1 MINTMSMV
9 QSIAFTL
16 KERLFFTTLLLC
28 FTLSIFSQSNHKI
41 DSLQRLIT
49 KYDSQKKSDNGS
61 IADSV
66 RVNLLIKIS
75 RVYTENDLEKA
86 LSVQK
91 VAMHQAQR
99 IGYQLGI
106 IKSYNNFGK
115 IYLDRSD
122 FYDAINHVDLAL
134 KINKNRAYKDDE
146 CVSYL
151 IKGQCYL
158 FLNNF
163 PESSKNLTKA
173 LQIAEQ
179 IKDPIKI
186 ARIYNNIAI
195 IYNKQEKLEEEQLN
209 YQKALQSINGI
220 QSPAAERLRNIISSN
235 IALNYLDQKQYD
247 KALTIFQRCF
257 EYEKKLNYKTN
268 LAGSSRSLS
277 KVYLGKK
284 EYSKALEYAQNALE
298 LYTQLGNKSGQADV
312 YREIGVIYLKTN
324 QLQDALD
331 YTQKGLQLSTKI
343 GELESIKF
351 CYENLSKIHSK
362 LNNYKEAY
370 TNQVLFKKM
379 SDSMFNSEINDK
391 VTQIQMTY
399 EFDKKQ
405 EQLKR
410 LQNEKDTKLKS
421 ESNKQRNF
429 LIAIAMTLF
438 FLSLLTIGIY
448 FNLKSYKKQKNIVEQ
463 QKEQIQNS
471 LTEKE
476 TLLREIHHRVK
487 NNLQIISSLLNMQ
500 SEDIEDQKVLLS
512 IQEGQSRVQ
521 AMSLIHQ
528 NLYQSEH
535 IDKVNIENYFKELT
549 NYLSTMYKGD
559 SNSVKVTIETSNI
572 QFDFDTAI
580 PLGLIVNELVSNAY
594 KHAFSNKKEGQISI
608 QINAINSTD
617 YQLLVSNDGE
627 KLPSNFDWNK
637 PKSLGMKLVTILSK
651 QLRGSFSLKENEP
664 NTTFE
669 VLFKDLKEFQKASG
683 K

>member
-1 MINTMSMV
+1 MITMV
-9 QSIAFTL
+9 QIRNLTNKKGFCFLA
-16 KERLFFTTLLLC
+16 LFFLFNLK
-28 FTLSIFSQSNHKI
+28 SFSQKNNRI
-41 DSLQRLIT
+41 DSLELLIQ
-49 KYDSQKKSDNGS
+49 KYDANKSHEKAS
-61 IADSV
+61 LSDSV

-75 RVYTENDLEKA
+75 RVYIENDLEKA
-86 LSVQK
+86 LEIQK
-91 VAMHQAQR
+91 IAMHQAQR
-99 IGYQLGI
+99 INYTLGI
-106 IKSYNNFGK
+106 IKGYNNLGR
-115 IYLDRSD
+115 IYLDKSD

-134 KINKNRAYKDDE
+134 KANKNKQYQDDMS
-146 CVSYL
+146 VSYL
-151 IKGQCYL
+151 IKGQCFL

-163 PESSKNLTKA
+163 PESSKNLNKA

-195 IYNKQEKLEEEQLN
+195 IYSKQNKIEEEQLN
-209 YQKALQSINGI
+209 YKKAFKSIENI
-220 QSPAAERLRNIISSN
+220 QSPAADRMRNVINSN
-235 IALNYLDQKQYD
+235 IALYYLDQKQYD
-247 KALTIFQRCF
+247 KALTIFQKCF
-257 EYEKKLNYKTN
+257 EYEKKSNYKTN
-268 LAGSSRSLS
+268 MAGSSRSLS

-284 EYSKALEYAQNALE
+284 EYSKALDYAQNALE
-298 LYTQLGNKSGQADV
+298 LYTKLGNKSGQADV
-312 YREIGVIYLKTN
+312 YREIGVILTQTN
-324 QLQDALD
+324 QLQKALD
-331 YTQKGLQLSTKI
+331 FTQKGLQLSTKI

-362 LNNYKEAY
+362 LGNYKEAY
-370 TNQVLFKKM
+370 TNQVLYKKM
-379 SDSMFNSEINDK
+379 SDSIFNSEINDK

-405 EQLKR
+405 ELLKR
-410 LQNEKDTKLKS
+410 KQKEKEEKLQQA
-421 ESNKQRNF
+421 SNKQRNF

-438 FLSLLTIGIY
+438 FLSLLTLGIY
-448 FNLKSYKKQKNIVEQ
+448 FNLKSYKKQKLIVEH
-463 QKEQIQNS
+463 QKELIQNS

-500 SEDIEDQKVLLS
+500 SEDIEDPKMLLS

-535 IDKVNIENYFKELT
+535 IDKVNIENYLKELT
-549 NYLSTMYKGD
+549 NYLSTMYKGN
-559 SNSVKVTIETSNI
+559 SNSVKVSIETSSI

-594 KHAFSNKKEGQISI
+594 KHAFPSQKEGTISI
-608 QINAINSTD
+608 HIKAINSID
-617 YQLLVSNDGE
+617 YQLLVSNDG
-627 KLPSNFDWNK
+627 KQLPPNFDWNK

-651 QLRGSFSLKENEP
+651 QLRGSFSLKESESV
-664 NTTFE
+664 TTFE
-669 VLFKDLKEFQKASG
+669 VLFKDLEEFQKAS